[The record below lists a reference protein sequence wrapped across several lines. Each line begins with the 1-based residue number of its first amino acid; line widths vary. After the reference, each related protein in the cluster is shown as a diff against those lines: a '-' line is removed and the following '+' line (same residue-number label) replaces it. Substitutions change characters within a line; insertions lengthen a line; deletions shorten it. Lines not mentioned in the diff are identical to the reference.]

1 LGALALTLSVKYTK
15 RFKPY
20 TPETQLLQAAREFLW
35 VSHMGQVE
43 DEYRRRLAIAVA
55 HCTSERQDRWRE
67 LAWWRRVLLRA
78 GMWRL

>member
-1 LGALALTLSVKYTK
+1 MLPVKYT
-15 RFKPY
+15 RRLKPY

-35 VSHMGQVE
+35 ASHMGQVE

-55 HCTSERQDRWRE
+55 QCTSERQDRWRA
-67 LAWWRRVLLRA
+67 LAWWRRKLLRA